1 MGLAVRSRSPEM
13 TVMSSGRIL
22 IVEDDESLRKVMNV
36 QLEREGYETTSAST
50 AEEAISILEK
60 NSQNLVITDLHLPG
74 VSGIELLKKVRLD
87 YPETAVIVMTAYGTV
102 QTAVE
107 AMKAGAY
114 DYLTKPIHP
123 YELKTL
129 VKRSLEHHRLLEEV
143 QVLRSCLDEKYGFEA
158 IIGSSP
164 SLLRALDIAARVA
177 STDATVLIYGETGTG
192 KELVAKAIHLRS
204 SRRERP
210 FMTINCGAI
219 PRELLESE
227 LFGHVKGSFTGA
239 FTHKKGKVEIAD
251 GGTVLLDE
259 IGEMP
264 LELQVRI
271 LRLIQEREIEKIG
284 ATNPTKV
291 DVRIV
296 AATHRELGTMVKA
309 GSFRED
315 LYYRLLVVPINLPP
329 LRERP
334 GDVPILVQHFFEK
347 SRVKHG
353 RPELV
358 MSPDLLSHFTN
369 YDWPGNVRQL
379 ENAVERLV
387 LLTRDSEITSADLPD
402 FLQSAVPPQGE
413 AMPMAL
419 PDGGISLEALEKDLI
434 LQALKKSA
442 GNQTRAARYL
452 NMSRRAL
459 AYRLEKY
466 DVGADV
472 GRPKTKT
479 RGAT

>member
-1 MGLAVRSRSPEM
+1 
-13 TVMSSGRIL
+13 MSSGRIL
-22 IVEDDESLRKVMNV
+22 IVEDDESLRKAMHL
-36 QLEREGYETTSAST
+36 QLEREGYEISSACT
-50 AEEAISILEK
+50 AEEATSILEK
-60 NSQNLVITDLHLPG
+60 HPQNLIITDLHLPG
-74 VSGIELLKKVRLD
+74 LSGIELLKKARVD
-87 YPETAVIVMTAYGTV
+87 YPDTAVVVMTAFGTV

-129 VKRSLEHHRLLEEV
+129 VRRSLEHHRLLEEV
-143 QVLRSCLDEKYGFEA
+143 QVLRTCLDEKYGFEA
-158 IIGSSP
+158 IVGSSAP
-164 SLLRALDIAARVA
+164 LLRALDVAARVA
-177 STDATVLIYGETGTG
+177 GTDATILIFGETGTG

-204 SRRERP
+204 SRRDRP

-239 FTHKKGKVEIAD
+239 LTHKKGKVEMAD

-284 ATNPTKV
+284 ATSPNKV

-296 AATHRELGTMVKA
+296 AATHRELSSMVKA
-309 GSFRED
+309 GTFRED
-315 LYYRLLVVPINLPP
+315 LYYRLLVVPIDLPP
-329 LRERP
+329 LRDRI
-334 GDVPILVQHFFEK
+334 GDIPILVQHFFDK
-347 SRVKHG
+347 CRTKHG
-353 RPELV
+353 RLDLK
-358 MSPDLLSHFTN
+358 MSSTLLPHFAN

-387 LLTRDSEITSADLPD
+387 LLTQGTEITTADLPD
-402 FLQSAVPPQGE
+402 FLQASIARQNETV
-413 AMPMAL
+413 PMAL
-419 PDGGISLEALEKDLI
+419 PEEGISLEALEKDLI

-466 DVGADV
+466 NAQSEPMRV
-472 GRPKTKT
+472 
-479 RGAT
+479 RGQDA

>member
-1 MGLAVRSRSPEM
+1 
-13 TVMSSGRIL
+13 
-22 IVEDDESLRKVMNV
+22 
-36 QLEREGYETTSAST
+36 
-50 AEEAISILEK
+50 
-60 NSQNLVITDLHLPG
+60 
-74 VSGIELLKKVRLD
+74 
-87 YPETAVIVMTAYGTV
+87 MTAFGTV

-129 VKRSLEHHRLLEEV
+129 VRRSLEHHRLLEEV
-143 QVLRSCLDEKYGFEA
+143 QVLRSCLDEKFGFEA
-158 IIGSSP
+158 IIGSSAA
-164 SLLRALDIAARVA
+164 LLRALDVAARVA
-177 STDATVLIYGETGTG
+177 STDATILIYGETGTG

-204 SRRERP
+204 ARRDRP

-239 FTHKKGKVEIAD
+239 LTHKKGKVEMAD

-284 ATNPTKV
+284 ATSPNKV

-296 AATHRELGTMVKA
+296 AATHRELASMVKA
-309 GSFRED
+309 GTFRED

-329 LRERP
+329 LRERI
-334 GDVPILVQHFFEK
+334 GDIPILVQHFFEK
-347 SRVKHG
+347 SKAKHG
-353 RPELV
+353 RPDLK
-358 MSPDLLSHFTN
+358 MSPDLMPCFTN
-369 YDWPGNVRQL
+369 FPWPGNVRQL

-387 LLTRDSEITSADLPD
+387 LLARNSEITTEDLPGFPAGCD
-402 FLQSAVPPQGE
+402 TGTGRNR
-413 AMPMAL
+413 
-419 PDGGISLEALEKDLI
+419 PDG
-434 LQALKKSA
+434 SA
-442 GNQTRAARYL
+442 GNRNQ
-452 NMSRRAL
+452 SRGSRERSDPAS
-459 AYRLEKY
+459 AQEIR
-466 DVGADV
+466 
-472 GRPKTKT
+472 R
-479 RGAT
+479 

>member
-1 MGLAVRSRSPEM
+1 
-13 TVMSSGRIL
+13 
-22 IVEDDESLRKVMNV
+22 
-36 QLEREGYETTSAST
+36 
-50 AEEAISILEK
+50 
-60 NSQNLVITDLHLPG
+60 
-74 VSGIELLKKVRLD
+74 
-87 YPETAVIVMTAYGTV
+87 MTAFGTV

-129 VKRSLEHHRLLEEV
+129 VRRSLEHHRLLEEV
-143 QVLRSCLDEKYGFEA
+143 QVLRSCLDEKFGFEA
-158 IIGSSP
+158 IVGSSAP
-164 SLLRALDIAARVA
+164 LLRALDVAARVA
-177 STDATVLIYGETGTG
+177 GTDATILIFGETGTG

-204 SRRERP
+204 ARRDRP

-239 FTHKKGKVEIAD
+239 LTHKKGKVEMAD

-284 ATNPTKV
+284 ATSPNKV

-296 AATHRELGTMVKA
+296 AATHRELSTMVKA
-309 GSFRED
+309 GTFRED
-315 LYYRLLVVPINLPP
+315 LYYRLLVVPIDFPP
-329 LRERP
+329 LRDRT
-334 GDVPILVQHFFEK
+334 GDIPILVQHFFDK
-347 SRVKHG
+347 CRSKHG
-353 RPELV
+353 RLDLK
-358 MSPDLLSHFTN
+358 MSPTLLPHFTN

-387 LLTRDSEITSADLPD
+387 LLTQGTEITTADLPD
-402 FLQSAVPPQGE
+402 FLQAAIATQNETV
-413 AMPMAL
+413 PMAL
-419 PDGGISLEALEKDLI
+419 PEEGISLEALEKDLI

-466 DVGADV
+466 NAQSEPMRV
-472 GRPKTKT
+472 
-479 RGAT
+479 RGQDA

>member
-1 MGLAVRSRSPEM
+1 
-13 TVMSSGRIL
+13 MSSGRIL
-22 IVEDDESLRKVMNV
+22 IVEDDESLRMVMRV
-36 QLEREGYETTSAST
+36 QLEREGYETSSASS
-50 AEEAISILEK
+50 AEDALPVLEK
-60 NSQNLVITDLHLPG
+60 SSHSLVITDLHLPG
-74 VSGIELLKKVRLD
+74 ISGIELLKKVRQD
-87 YPETAVIVMTAYGTV
+87 YPDTAVIVMTAYGTI

-114 DYLTKPIHP
+114 DYITKPVHP
-123 YELKTL
+123 FEFKTL
-129 VKRSLEHHRLLEEV
+129 VKRSMDHHRLLEEV
-143 QVLRSCLDEKYGFEA
+143 QVLRRALDEKYGFEA
-158 IIGSSP
+158 IIGAAP
-164 SLLRALDIAARVA
+164 SLLDSLDVAARVA

-227 LFGHVKGSFTGA
+227 LFGHLKGSFTGA
-239 FTHKKGKVEIAD
+239 LTHKKGKVEIAD

-271 LRLIQEREIEKIG
+271 LRLIQEHEIEKIG
-284 ATNPTKV
+284 ASSPIKV

-296 AATHRELGTMVKA
+296 AATHRELAGMVKA
-309 GSFRED
+309 GTFRED

-329 LRERP
+329 LRERA
-334 GDVPILVQHFFEK
+334 GDIPILVQYFLDKCK
-347 SRVKHG
+347 SKHG
-353 RPELV
+353 RADLN
-358 MSPDLLSHFTN
+358 MSPDLLSYFTN
-369 YDWPGNVRQL
+369 YAWPGNVRQL

-387 LLTRDSEITSADLPD
+387 LLTRSSEIAPADLPD
-402 FLQSAVPPQGE
+402 FLQAAIPPPVESVPI
-413 AMPMAL
+413 AL
-419 PDGGISLEALEKDLI
+419 PEGGVNLETLEKDLI
-434 LQALKKSA
+434 LQALKKYA
-442 GNQTRAARYL
+442 GNQTRAAQYL

-466 DVGADV
+466 DFHPESVKA
-472 GRPKTKT
+472 RKHET
-479 RGAT
+479 

>member
-1 MGLAVRSRSPEM
+1 M
-13 TVMSSGRIL
+13 
-22 IVEDDESLRKVMNV
+22 
-36 QLEREGYETTSAST
+36 
-50 AEEAISILEK
+50 EK
-60 NSQNLVITDLHLPG
+60 NSPNLVITDLHLPG
-74 VSGIELLKKVRLD
+74 VSGIDLLKKVRLD

-158 IIGSSP
+158 IIGSSA
-164 SLLRALDIAARVA
+164 SLLRALDVAARVA

-284 ATNPTKV
+284 ATSPTKV

-296 AATHRELGTMVKA
+296 AATHRELGSMVKA

-315 LYYRLLVVPINLPP
+315 LYYRLLVVPINIPP
-329 LRERP
+329 LRERL
-334 GDVPILVQHFFEK
+334 GDIPVLVQHFFEK
-347 SRVKHG
+347 SRIKHS
-353 RPELV
+353 RTEMV
-358 MSPDLLSHFTN
+358 MSSDLLSYFTK

-387 LLTRDSEITSADLPD
+387 LLARDSVITPADLPD
-402 FLQSAVPPQGE
+402 FLQSPAAPQGE
-413 AMPMAL
+413 SMPMAL
-419 PDGGISLEALEKDLI
+419 PEGGISLEALEKDLI

-466 DVGADV
+466 DVAADV

-479 RGAT
+479 RGAP